1 MTTKGRTIVK
11 QPIRM
16 CAAPLLAL
24 VLLLSSCAGAKESG
38 SAAGFGQ
45 YTEISGT
52 EAPPSGFTRRYEAG
66 GRTLLLNEATAE
78 IAVRDNATGTIWYS
92 NPQERENDSIA
103 TDENKEVLAS
113 QLFITYQNPMNQTSS
128 FYSYKDSVRLGAY
141 QCEAVERGF
150 LVTYHLGAEDPER
163 GIPKALTKQGYETL
177 LARFQNKTDQSAFSK
192 QYSLVKLSMLQKGET
207 MQSFLEKYPRLQNED
222 LYILRTG
229 NKVVYAKLRAL
240 LENVGYSEEDLK
252 RDETDAGYVEKEEK
266 VLFQVGIRYELV
278 DGDLVVTIPVDRLA
292 MPAGYTITTIGVLP
306 YFASEGKEAVG
317 ELVLP
322 DGSGSVIR
330 MNNGKTGANPYEA
343 KVYGDDIGNY
353 DRTKSYEPRAVHLP
367 VFGISGQNS
376 AVFAIIENGEETAT
390 LHAMVSGMRS
400 ENNNAYVSFA
410 PVAEEYYQLGK
421 TVGAA
426 ISFLDTRYADE
437 DMIVRYKLFS
447 EPMGYSQ
454 MAQIYRQY
462 LIGKNRL
469 AARAEPSAY
478 KAYLELTG
486 AVTSTGSLLG
496 IPYEEVIALTTFG
509 QAGEILQALEEK
521 GVEKLAVKYTGW
533 NKGGVRQGLPSAI
546 SPESQLGGTRAFQTF
561 LETCRTRD
569 IALYLNYNFQTVTKT
584 DTLFDNFSR
593 GKHAAR
599 TITGKYGRY
608 VPRYRGDLYTPV
620 EKQYVLKPSL
630 YHAFS
635 EMVADELEA
644 FGLTGVSLE
653 AMGSKLAAD
662 YDDSQYC
669 SLSESTARVQDALRR
684 LTDRSIRVLS
694 QGVNDYAFSQVTD
707 VVELDTY
714 SAEYTITDYAVPFL
728 QMVVSGS
735 LDYAG
740 AAFNYDDAN
749 TNFLKALETGSLL
762 YVDLMYADNSVLKHK
777 ENLDT
782 YYTSCYRHW
791 IDAFSEAYGKLSAIY
806 EEVGGRVITG
816 HCRLAD
822 KVYSTTY
829 ESGKRI
835 LVNYAD
841 TAYTVEGVTVPAH
854 GYAIV

>member
-24 VLLLSSCAGAKESG
+24 VLLLSSCAGSEGGG
-38 SAAGFGQ
+38 SAAGFGR
-45 YTEISGT
+45 YTEIAGT
-52 EAPPSGFTRRYEAG
+52 EGAPAGFTRQVDAG
-66 GRTLLLNEATAE
+66 DRTLLLNEATAE
-78 IAVRDNATGTIWYS
+78 IAVRDNATGTMWYS
-92 NPQERENDSIA
+92 NPQSRENDSIA

-128 FYSYKDSVRLGAY
+128 FYSFKDSVRLGAY
-141 QCEAVERGF
+141 QCETIARGF
-150 LVTYHLGAEDPER
+150 QVTYHLGAEDPER
-163 GIPKALTKQGYETL
+163 GIPKALTKQGYEAL
-177 LARFQNKTDQSAFSK
+177 LARFQNKTDQAAFSK

-207 MQSFLEKYPRLQNED
+207 MQSFLEKYPRLENED

-240 LENVGYSEEDLK
+240 LESVGYSEEDLN

-278 DGDLVVTIPVDRLA
+278 DGDLVVTIPVECLA

-306 YFASEGKEAVG
+306 YFAAEGKDAVG
-317 ELVLP
+317 DLVLP
-322 DGSGSVIR
+322 DGCGSVIR
-330 MNNGKTGANPYEA
+330 MNNGKTGSNPYEA
-343 KVYGDDIGNY
+343 KVYGGDMGNY
-353 DRTKSYEPRAVHLP
+353 DRTRSYEPRAVHLP

-376 AVFAIIENGEETAT
+376 AVFAIIEGGAETAT

-410 PVAEEYYQLGK
+410 PVAEEYYQLGN

-437 DMIVRYKLFS
+437 DMSVRYKLFS
-447 EPMGYSQ
+447 KSMGYSQ
-454 MAQIYRQY
+454 MAQTYRRY
-462 LIGKNRL
+462 LIEKGRL
-469 AARAEPSAY
+469 AERAEASAG

-486 AVTSTGSLLG
+486 AVTSTSSLMG
-496 IPYEEVIALTTFG
+496 IPYEAVIPLTTFG
-509 QAGEILQALEEK
+509 QADEILQALEEK
-521 GVEKLAVKYTGW
+521 GVNRLAVKYTGW
-533 NKGGVRQGLPSAI
+533 NKGGVRQGLPAAI
-546 SPESQLGGTRAFQTF
+546 APESRLGGARGFQTF
-561 LETCRTRD
+561 LETCRSRD

-584 DTLFDNFSR
+584 DTLFDNFSK

-620 EKQYVLKPSL
+620 ERQYVLKPSL
-630 YHAFS
+630 YSAFS
-635 EMVADELEA
+635 AMVADELQA
-644 FGLTGVSLE
+644 FSLTGVSLE

-662 YDDSQYC
+662 YDDSGYC
-669 SLSESTARVQDALRR
+669 SLSGSTARVQDALRV
-684 LTDRSIRVLS
+684 LTDKSIRVLS

-707 VVELDTY
+707 VVELDSY
-714 SAEYTITDYAVPFL
+714 SAEYTITDYAIPFL
-728 QMVVSGS
+728 QMVLSGS
-735 LDYAG
+735 MDYAG
-740 AAFNYDDAN
+740 AAFNYDDAD

-762 YVDLMYADNSVLKHK
+762 YIDLMYADNSVLKHK

-791 IDAFSEAYGKLSAIY
+791 IDAFGEAYGKLSAIY

-822 KVYSTTY
+822 KVYGTTY

-841 TAYTVEGVTVPAH
+841 TAYTGEGVTVPAH

>member
-1 MTTKGRTIVK
+1 MK

-24 VLLLSSCAGAKESG
+24 VLLLSSCAGTEEGG
-38 SAAGFGQ
+38 SAAGFGR

-52 EAPPSGFTRRYEAG
+52 EAAPSGFTRRYDAG

-128 FYSYKDSVRLGAY
+128 FYSFKDSVRLGTY
-141 QCEAVERGF
+141 QCEAIDRGF
-150 LVTYHLGAEDPER
+150 LVTYHLGSEDPER
-163 GIPKALTKQGYETL
+163 GIPKALTEQGYEAL
-177 LARFQNKTDQSAFSK
+177 LARFENKTDQSAFSK

-229 NKVVYAKLRAL
+229 NKVVYAKLRTL
-240 LENVGYSEEDLK
+240 LESVGYSEEDLK

-292 MPAGYTITTIGVLP
+292 LPAGYTITTIGVLP

-317 ELVLP
+317 ELVMP
-322 DGSGSVIR
+322 DGSGSIIR

-353 DRTKSYEPRAVHLP
+353 DRTKSYEPRSVHLP

-462 LIGKNRL
+462 LMEKNRL
-469 AARAEPSAY
+469 TQRAESSAY

-486 AVTSTGSLLG
+486 AVTSTSSLLG
-496 IPYEEVIALTTFG
+496 IPYEAVIPLTTFG
-509 QAGEILQALEEK
+509 QAGEILQALEAK
-521 GVEKLAVKYTGW
+521 GVDKLAVKYTGW

-561 LETCRTRD
+561 LETCRTRN
-569 IALYLNYNFQTVTKT
+569 IALYLNYNFQTVAKA

-620 EKQYVLKPSL
+620 ERQYVLKPSL
-630 YHAFS
+630 YSEFS
-635 EMVADELEA
+635 EMVAKECES

-653 AMGSKLAAD
+653 AMGNKLAAD
-662 YDDSQYC
+662 YDNDHYC
-669 SLSESTARVQDALRR
+669 SLSGSTARVQDALRV
-684 LTDRSIRVLS
+684 LTDRSICVLS
-694 QGVNDYAFSQVTD
+694 QGVNDYALSQVTD
-707 VVELDTY
+707 VVELDTS
-714 SAEYTITDYAVPFL
+714 SAEYTITDYAIPFL
-728 QMVVSGS
+728 QMVLSGS

-740 AAFNYDDAN
+740 AAFNYDDAD

-777 ENLDT
+777 KNLDT

-791 IDAFSEAYGKLSAIY
+791 IDAFSEAYGKLNAIY
-806 EEVGGRVITG
+806 EEVGGRCIIG

-829 ESGKRI
+829 KSGKRI

-841 TAYTVEGVTVPAH
+841 TAYTGEGITVPAQ

>member
-24 VLLLSSCAGAKESG
+24 VLLLSSCAGSEGGG
-38 SAAGFGQ
+38 SAAGFGR
-45 YTEISGT
+45 YTEIAGT
-52 EAPPSGFTRRYEAG
+52 EGAPAGFTRQVDAG
-66 GRTLLLNEATAE
+66 DRTLLLNEATAE
-78 IAVRDNATGTIWYS
+78 IAVRDNATGTMWYS
-92 NPQERENDSIA
+92 NPQGRENDSIA

-128 FYSYKDSVRLGAY
+128 FYSFKDSVRLGAY
-141 QCEAVERGF
+141 QCETIARGF
-150 LVTYHLGAEDPER
+150 QVTYHLGAEDPER
-163 GIPKALTKQGYETL
+163 GIPKALTKQGYEAL
-177 LARFQNKTDQSAFSK
+177 LARFQNKTDQAAFSK

-207 MQSFLEKYPRLQNED
+207 MQSFLEKYPRLENED

-240 LENVGYSEEDLK
+240 LESVGYSEEDLN

-278 DGDLVVTIPVDRLA
+278 DGDLVVTIPVECLA

-306 YFASEGKEAVG
+306 YFAAEGKDAVG

-322 DGSGSVIR
+322 DGCGSVIR
-330 MNNGKTGANPYEA
+330 MNNGKTGSNPYEA
-343 KVYGDDIGNY
+343 KVYGGDMGNY
-353 DRTKSYEPRAVHLP
+353 DRTRSYEPRAVHLP
-367 VFGISGQNS
+367 VFGVSGQNS
-376 AVFAIIENGEETAT
+376 AVFAIIEGGAETAT

-410 PVAEEYYQLGK
+410 PVAEEYYQLGN

-437 DMIVRYKLFS
+437 DMSVRYKLFS
-447 EPMGYSQ
+447 KSMGYSQ
-454 MAQIYRQY
+454 MAQTYRRY
-462 LIGKNRL
+462 LIEKGRL
-469 AARAEPSAY
+469 AERAEASAG

-486 AVTSTGSLLG
+486 AVTSTSSLMG
-496 IPYEEVIALTTFG
+496 IPYEAVIPLTTFG
-509 QAGEILQALEEK
+509 QADEILQALEEK
-521 GVEKLAVKYTGW
+521 GVNRLAVKYTGW
-533 NKGGVRQGLPSAI
+533 NKGGVRQGLPAAI
-546 SPESQLGGTRAFQTF
+546 APESRLGGARGFQTF
-561 LETCRTRD
+561 LETCRSRD

-584 DTLFDNFSR
+584 DTLFDNFSK

-620 EKQYVLKPSL
+620 ERQYVLKPSL
-630 YHAFS
+630 YSAFS
-635 EMVADELEA
+635 AMVADELQA

-662 YDDSQYC
+662 YDDSGYC
-669 SLSESTARVQDALRR
+669 SLSGSTARVQDALRV
-684 LTDRSIRVLS
+684 LTDKSIRVLS

-707 VVELDTY
+707 VVELDSY
-714 SAEYTITDYAVPFL
+714 SAEYTITDYAIPFL
-728 QMVVSGS
+728 QMVLSGS
-735 LDYAG
+735 MDYAG
-740 AAFNYDDAN
+740 AAFNYDDAD

-762 YVDLMYADNSVLKHK
+762 YIDLMYADNSVLKHK

-791 IDAFSEAYGKLSAIY
+791 IDAFGEAYGKLSAIY

-822 KVYSTTY
+822 KVYGTTY

-841 TAYTVEGVTVPAH
+841 TAYTGEGVTVPAH

>member
-1 MTTKGRTIVK
+1 M
-11 QPIRM
+11 
-16 CAAPLLAL
+16 
-24 VLLLSSCAGAKESG
+24 
-38 SAAGFGQ
+38 
-45 YTEISGT
+45 
-52 EAPPSGFTRRYEAG
+52 
-66 GRTLLLNEATAE
+66 
-78 IAVRDNATGTIWYS
+78 
-92 NPQERENDSIA
+92 
-103 TDENKEVLAS
+103 
-113 QLFITYQNPMNQTSS
+113 
-128 FYSYKDSVRLGAY
+128 
-141 QCEAVERGF
+141 
-150 LVTYHLGAEDPER
+150 
-163 GIPKALTKQGYETL
+163 
-177 LARFQNKTDQSAFSK
+177 
-192 QYSLVKLSMLQKGET
+192 
-207 MQSFLEKYPRLQNED
+207 
-222 LYILRTG
+222 
-229 NKVVYAKLRAL
+229 
-240 LENVGYSEEDLK
+240 
-252 RDETDAGYVEKEEK
+252 
-266 VLFQVGIRYELV
+266 
-278 DGDLVVTIPVDRLA
+278 
-292 MPAGYTITTIGVLP
+292 
-306 YFASEGKEAVG
+306 
-317 ELVLP
+317 
-322 DGSGSVIR
+322 
-330 MNNGKTGANPYEA
+330 
-343 KVYGDDIGNY
+343 
-353 DRTKSYEPRAVHLP
+353 
-367 VFGISGQNS
+367 
-376 AVFAIIENGEETAT
+376 
-390 LHAMVSGMRS
+390 
-400 ENNNAYVSFA
+400 
-410 PVAEEYYQLGK
+410 AEEYYQLGK

-630 YHAFS
+630 YNAFS
-635 EMVADELEA
+635 EMVADELES

-762 YVDLMYADNSVLKHK
+762 YVDLM
-777 ENLDT
+777 
-782 YYTSCYRHW
+782 
-791 IDAFSEAYGKLSAIY
+791 
-806 EEVGGRVITG
+806 
-816 HCRLAD
+816 
-822 KVYSTTY
+822 
-829 ESGKRI
+829 
-835 LVNYAD
+835 
-841 TAYTVEGVTVPAH
+841 
-854 GYAIV
+854 

>member
-1 MTTKGRTIVK
+1 M
-11 QPIRM
+11 
-16 CAAPLLAL
+16 
-24 VLLLSSCAGAKESG
+24 
-38 SAAGFGQ
+38 
-45 YTEISGT
+45 
-52 EAPPSGFTRRYEAG
+52 
-66 GRTLLLNEATAE
+66 
-78 IAVRDNATGTIWYS
+78 
-92 NPQERENDSIA
+92 
-103 TDENKEVLAS
+103 
-113 QLFITYQNPMNQTSS
+113 
-128 FYSYKDSVRLGAY
+128 
-141 QCEAVERGF
+141 
-150 LVTYHLGAEDPER
+150 
-163 GIPKALTKQGYETL
+163 
-177 LARFQNKTDQSAFSK
+177 
-192 QYSLVKLSMLQKGET
+192 
-207 MQSFLEKYPRLQNED
+207 
-222 LYILRTG
+222 
-229 NKVVYAKLRAL
+229 
-240 LENVGYSEEDLK
+240 
-252 RDETDAGYVEKEEK
+252 
-266 VLFQVGIRYELV
+266 
-278 DGDLVVTIPVDRLA
+278 
-292 MPAGYTITTIGVLP
+292 
-306 YFASEGKEAVG
+306 
-317 ELVLP
+317 
-322 DGSGSVIR
+322 
-330 MNNGKTGANPYEA
+330 
-343 KVYGDDIGNY
+343 
-353 DRTKSYEPRAVHLP
+353 
-367 VFGISGQNS
+367 
-376 AVFAIIENGEETAT
+376 
-390 LHAMVSGMRS
+390 
-400 ENNNAYVSFA
+400 
-410 PVAEEYYQLGK
+410 
-421 TVGAA
+421 
-426 ISFLDTRYADE
+426 
-437 DMIVRYKLFS
+437 
-447 EPMGYSQ
+447 
-454 MAQIYRQY
+454 
-462 LIGKNRL
+462 
-469 AARAEPSAY
+469 
-478 KAYLELTG
+478 
-486 AVTSTGSLLG
+486 TSTGSLLG

-806 EEVGGRVITG
+806 EKVGGRVITG

>member
-24 VLLLSSCAGAKESG
+24 VLLLSSCAGSEGGG
-38 SAAGFGQ
+38 SAAGFGR
-45 YTEISGT
+45 YTEIAGT
-52 EAPPSGFTRRYEAG
+52 EGAPAGFTRQVDAG
-66 GRTLLLNEATAE
+66 DRTLLLNEATAE
-78 IAVRDNATGTIWYS
+78 IAVRDNATGTMWYS
-92 NPQERENDSIA
+92 NPQGRENDSIA

-128 FYSYKDSVRLGAY
+128 FYSFKDSVRLGAY
-141 QCEAVERGF
+141 QCETIARGF
-150 LVTYHLGAEDPER
+150 QVTYHLGAEDPER
-163 GIPKALTKQGYETL
+163 GIPKALTKQGYEAL
-177 LARFQNKTDQSAFSK
+177 LARFQNKTDQAAFSK

-207 MQSFLEKYPRLQNED
+207 MQSFLEKYPRLENED

-240 LENVGYSEEDLK
+240 LESVGYSEEDLN

-278 DGDLVVTIPVDRLA
+278 DGDLVVTIPVECLA

-306 YFASEGKEAVG
+306 YFAAEGKDAAG

-322 DGSGSVIR
+322 DGCGSVIR
-330 MNNGKTGANPYEA
+330 MNNGKTGSNPYEA
-343 KVYGDDIGNY
+343 KVYGGDMGNY
-353 DRTKSYEPRAVHLP
+353 DRTRSYEPRAVHLP
-367 VFGISGQNS
+367 VFGVSGQNS
-376 AVFAIIENGEETAT
+376 AVFAIIEGGAETAT

-410 PVAEEYYQLGK
+410 PVAEEYYQLGN

-437 DMIVRYKLFS
+437 DMSVRYKLFS
-447 EPMGYSQ
+447 KSMGYSQ
-454 MAQIYRQY
+454 MAQTYRRY
-462 LIGKNRL
+462 LIEKGRL
-469 AARAEPSAY
+469 AERAEASAG

-486 AVTSTGSLLG
+486 AVTSTSSLMG
-496 IPYEEVIALTTFG
+496 IPYEAVIPLTTFG
-509 QAGEILQALEEK
+509 QADEILQALEEK
-521 GVEKLAVKYTGW
+521 GVNRLAVKYTGW
-533 NKGGVRQGLPSAI
+533 NKGGVRQGLPAAI
-546 SPESQLGGTRAFQTF
+546 APESRLGGARGFQTF
-561 LETCRTRD
+561 LETCRSRD

-584 DTLFDNFSR
+584 DTLFDNFSK

-620 EKQYVLKPSL
+620 ERQYVLKPSL
-630 YHAFS
+630 YSAFS
-635 EMVADELEA
+635 AMVADELQA

-662 YDDSQYC
+662 YDDSGYC
-669 SLSESTARVQDALRR
+669 SLSGSTARVQDALRV
-684 LTDRSIRVLS
+684 LTDKSIRVLS

-707 VVELDTY
+707 VVELDSY
-714 SAEYTITDYAVPFL
+714 SAEYTITDYAIPFL
-728 QMVVSGS
+728 QMVLSGS
-735 LDYAG
+735 MDYAG
-740 AAFNYDDAN
+740 AAFNYDDAD

-762 YVDLMYADNSVLKHK
+762 YIDLMYADNSVLKHK

-791 IDAFSEAYGKLSAIY
+791 IDAFGEAYGKLSAIY

-822 KVYSTTY
+822 KVYGTTY

-841 TAYTVEGVTVPAH
+841 TAYTGEGVTVPAH